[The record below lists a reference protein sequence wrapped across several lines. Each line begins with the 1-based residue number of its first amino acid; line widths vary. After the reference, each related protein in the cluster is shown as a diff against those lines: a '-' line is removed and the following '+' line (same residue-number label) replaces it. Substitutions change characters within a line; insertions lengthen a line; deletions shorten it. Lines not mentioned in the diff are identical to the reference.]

1 MTEPQPSIKE
11 RNYPMKQAAAGV
23 TGFSTSQE
31 VRISQA
37 ARNRSMNGGK
47 FDRLKKVNDLVGT
60 WEGADP
66 TKCYAG
72 IVPVVDGKE
81 RYDLAL
87 TTYDLCTASVID
99 FTASTEKGEVLN
111 LDCPARKAATAAL
124 AKAGCTYDTLLD
136 AVVNEFPNGGTF
148 KTIEYTTK
156 TKKGGTW
163 RNALLSFEK

>member
-1 MTEPQPSIKE
+1 
-11 RNYPMKQAAAGV
+11 MKQAAAGV

-37 ARNRSMNGGK
+37 VRNRSMNGGK
-47 FDRLKKVNDLVGT
+47 FDRLKKVNNLVGT

-66 TKCYAG
+66 NKCYAG

-87 TTYDLCTASVID
+87 TTYDLCSSAVID

-111 LDCPARKAATAAL
+111 LNCPARKAATAAL

>member
-1 MTEPQPSIKE
+1 MIKE
-11 RNYPMKQAAAGV
+11 RNYPMKQAAAGT

-37 ARNRSMNGGK
+37 VRNRSVNGGK

-72 IVPVVDGKE
+72 IVPVVGNVD

-87 TTYDLCTASVID
+87 TTYDLCLASVID
-99 FTASTEKGEVLN
+99 FTASTDKGVVLN

-124 AKAGCTYDTLLD
+124 AQANCTYDTLLD
-136 AVVNEFPNGGTF
+136 AVVNTFPNGGTF
-148 KTIEYTTK
+148 KVIEYTAK

-163 RNALLSFEK
+163 RNSLLSFEK

>member
-1 MTEPQPSIKE
+1 MIKE

-37 ARNRSMNGGK
+37 VRNRSVNGGK
-47 FDRLKKVNDLVGT
+47 FDRLKKVNNLVGT

-66 TKCYAG
+66 NKCYAG

-87 TTYDLCTASVID
+87 TTYDLCSSAVID

-111 LDCPARKAATAAL
+111 LNCPARKAATAAL